1 MSVADISL
9 NMDLLLFNDIEQE
22 IDAWKVTDFSAE
34 KKCPQKERL
43 ALEDRY
49 WGITEVTDKFNRQSV
64 SYQLS
69 KKDCIHGWL
78 KYKEGFSAALVKKLL
93 EDFKV
98 EKGDLVIDPFMGS
111 GTTALVATLAGF
123 NSIGYDILPM
133 SKIAITAKSN
143 IYKYNTQE
151 LREILH
157 AFINEDIPS
166 EYKGKT
172 PSLSITEGAYPPETD
187 RQLAYYTQWFES
199 SNFSAEA
206 KTLIKLCCLNTLE
219 RISYCAK
226 DGQYLR
232 WDIRSL
238 KMIEANEERAAKG
251 KRPIVVELNKGDL
264 PDFKTA
270 MIEELNKV
278 ISDIEEIQA
287 KNGAAN
293 MAETTFVEGSS
304 LFEMTKLPD
313 SIISACIS
321 SPPYCNRYDYT
332 RTYALE
338 LAYLGVDKARFNQL
352 RQDLLSC
359 TVENKP
365 KIDAIRSHY
374 ASINR
379 LEDFNRILDIARNNP
394 VLQEINMAL
403 LQRSKWGEINNK
415 GVLKM
420 VDGYFTE
427 LTFLFAEL
435 YRTCKNGAKIAF
447 VNDNVRYAGEVIPVD
462 FLTTFLAEQ
471 IGFKPLKVYS
481 LRQQKGNSS
490 QQMKKYGRIALRK
503 SITIWQK

>member
-1 MSVADISL
+1 
-9 NMDLLLFNDIEQE
+9 MDLLLFDDIEQD
-22 IDAWKVTDFSAE
+22 IDAWRVYDFSADA
-34 KKCPQKERL
+34 KCQQKERL

-49 WGITEVTDKFNRQSV
+49 WNITEVTDKFNRQSV
-64 SYQLS
+64 SFQLS

-78 KYKEGFSAALVKKLL
+78 KYKEGFSAALVKQLL
-93 EDFKV
+93 EDFRV

-111 GTTALVATLAGF
+111 GTTALVAALAGI

-133 SKIAITAKSN
+133 SQISITAKSN
-143 IYKYNTQE
+143 IYKYNTKD
-151 LREILH
+151 LRDILL
-157 AFINEDIPS
+157 AFENEEMPKD
-166 EYKGKT
+166 YQGRT
-172 PSLSITEGAYPPETD
+172 PSLSITEGAYPPLTD
-187 RQLAYYTQWFES
+187 RQLSYYTAWFDNS
-199 SNFSAEA
+199 FFSDEA
-206 KTLIKLCCLNTLE
+206 KILIKLCCLNTLE
-219 RISYCAK
+219 RISYCTK

-232 WDIRSL
+232 WDIRSP
-238 KMIEANEERAAKG
+238 KMVEANTERAAKG

-270 MIEELNKV
+270 MVEELRKV
-278 ISDIEEIQA
+278 IADIEEIQA
-287 KNGAAN
+287 KNGASL
-293 MAETTFVEGSS
+293 MAKSTFIEGSS
-304 LFEMTKLPD
+304 LFEMTQLPD
-313 SIISACIS
+313 NIITACIS

-338 LAYLGVDKARFNQL
+338 LAYLGVDKERFNQL

-365 KIDAIRSHY
+365 KIEAIRNHY
-374 ASINR
+374 DKIGR
-379 LEDFNRILDIARNNP
+379 YDDFQCILDIAHNNP

-403 LQRSKWGEINNK
+403 LQRSKWEEINNK

-435 YRTCKNGAKIAF
+435 YRICKKGAKIAF

-462 FLTTFLAEQ
+462 YLTTFLAEQ
-471 IGFKPLKVYS
+471 IGFKPIKVYS
-481 LRQQKGNSS
+481 LKQQKGNSS

-503 SITIWQK
+503 SITIWEK

>member
-1 MSVADISL
+1 
-9 NMDLLLFNDIEQE
+9 MDLLLFDDIEQE
-22 IDAWKVTDFSAE
+22 IDAWKVKDFSAE
-34 KKCPQKERL
+34 NKCSQIERL

-78 KYKEGFSAALVKKLL
+78 KYKEGFSAVLVKQLL
-93 EDFKV
+93 EDFNV

-111 GTTALVATLAGF
+111 GTTALVSTLAGI

-133 SKIAITAKSN
+133 SKISISAKSN
-143 IYKYNTQE
+143 IYKYSVDE
-151 LREILH
+151 LTNILH
-157 AFINEDIPS
+157 SFKAEEVPS
-166 EYKGKT
+166 DYNRRS
-172 PSLSITEGAYPPETD
+172 PALSITEGAYPPETD
-187 RQLAYYTQWFES
+187 RQLAYYTEWFDNS
-199 SNFSAEA
+199 DFSDEA

-232 WDIRSL
+232 WDIRSP
-238 KMIEANEERAAKG
+238 KMVEANTNRVAKG
-251 KRPIVVELNKGDL
+251 KRPIVVELNKGEL

-270 MIEELNKV
+270 MLEELNKV
-278 ISDIEEIQA
+278 ITDIEEIQA
-287 KNGAAN
+287 KNGASG
-293 MAETTFVEGSS
+293 MAKSTFIEGSS
-304 LFEMTKLPD
+304 LFEMTNLENN
-313 SIISACIS
+313 ILTACIS

-338 LAYLGVDKARFNQL
+338 LAYLGVDKDRFNQL

-359 TVENKP
+359 TVENRP
-365 KIDAIRSHY
+365 KIEAIRAHY
-374 ASINR
+374 ERINR
-379 LEDFNRILDIARNNP
+379 ADDFKRILHIARDNS
-394 VLQEINMAL
+394 VLQEINDAL

-435 YRTCKNGAKIAF
+435 YRCCKKGAKIAF

-462 FLTTFLAEQ
+462 FLTTLLAEQ
-471 IGFKPLKVYS
+471 IGFKPIKVYS

-503 SITIWQK
+503 SITIWEK

>member
-1 MSVADISL
+1 
-9 NMDLLLFNDIEQE
+9 MDLLLFNDIEQD

-34 KKCPQKERL
+34 GKCPQNERQ
-43 ALEDRY
+43 ALEERY
-49 WGITEVTDKFNRQSV
+49 WAITEVTDKFNRQSV

-78 KYKEGFSAALVKKLL
+78 KYKEGFSAALVKQLL
-93 EDFKV
+93 DDFNVKKD
-98 EKGDLVIDPFMGS
+98 ELVIDPFMGS
-111 GTTALVATLAGF
+111 GTTALVAILAGI
-123 NSIGYDILPM
+123 NCIGYDILPM
-133 SKIAITAKSN
+133 STISITAKAN
-143 IYKYNTQE
+143 IYKYNLDE
-151 LREILH
+151 LKTLLRD
-157 AFINEDIPS
+157 FSRKTIPDNFQ
-166 EYKGKT
+166 GKS
-172 PSLSITEGAYPPETD
+172 PALPITDGAYPPETD
-187 RQLAYYTQWFES
+187 RQIAYYTAWFENS
-199 SNFSAEA
+199 DFSQET

-232 WDIRSL
+232 WDIRSP
-238 KMIEANEERAAKG
+238 KMVEANIERAEKG
-251 KRPIVVELNKGDL
+251 KRPVVVQLNKGDL

-270 MIEELNKV
+270 MTEELIKV
-278 ISDIEEIQA
+278 MADIEEIQA
-287 KNGAAN
+287 KNGASS
-293 MAETTFVEGSS
+293 MAKSTFIEGSA
-304 LFEMTKLPD
+304 LFEMTNLPD
-313 SIISACIS
+313 NTIDACIS

-338 LAYLGVDKARFNQL
+338 LAYLGVDRTRFNQL

-365 KIDAIRSHY
+365 KIDAIRTHY
-374 ASINR
+374 EAINR
-379 LEDFNRILDIARNNP
+379 AQDFERILNIARNNP
-394 VLQEINMAL
+394 VLKEINSAL
-403 LQRSKWGEINNK
+403 EQRNQWGEINNK

-435 YRTCKNGAKIAF
+435 FRSCKKGAKIAF

-481 LRQQKGNSS
+481 LKQQKGNSS
-490 QQMKKYGRIALRK
+490 QQMKKYGRIPLRK
-503 SITIWQK
+503 SITIWEK